1 MTQYHVYHTLQINY
15 QSLSLKQ
22 RARSV
27 NWRCFRRRR
36 APWPHSFVPWSLN
49 SANQNIQVSSY
60 LDGSNFFI
68 VSISMKQLFVC
79 LLVPRSCKRSDT
91 LFQKSLFLFLTW
103 REFFYSQPKKSG
115 FKQSFSPFTK
125 ACTHPTHNPW
135 FFWNQMKGMVK
146 IRLFSV
152 L

>member
-36 APWPHSFVPWSLN
+36 APWPRSSVPWSLN

-60 LDGSNFFI
+60 LDGSISFI
-68 VSISMKQLFVC
+68 VSISIKQLFVC

-91 LFQKSLFLFLTW
+91 LFQKSLL
-103 REFFYSQPKKSG
+103 
-115 FKQSFSPFTK
+115 
-125 ACTHPTHNPW
+125 
-135 FFWNQMKGMVK
+135 
-146 IRLFSV
+146 LFSTLNMERV
-152 L
+152 LLQPANSLLQPAKKVRIYTKFRSFYKTLHRCNNIDNIFLLNKN